1 MTAGRCGVTCH
12 HPPPT
17 NATVLPTPPP
27 PKCALQSE
35 KPFPPGPAHIPR
47 QKILSEWRALEPMSC
62 VPLEVEQTR
71 FQTCLAAGPRAALSP
86 NCDVWAVT
94 RVCGEKH

>member
-12 HPPPT
+12 HHPPHRRHC
-17 NATVLPTPPP
+17 TPYPRP
-27 PKCALQSE
+27 PKCALHSE
-35 KPFPPGPAHIPR
+35 KPFPPGPAHIPK

-86 NCDVWAVT
+86 NCDVRAVT
-94 RVCGEKH
+94 RVWGEKH

>member
-1 MTAGRCGVTCH
+1 
-12 HPPPT
+12 
-17 NATVLPTPPP
+17 
-27 PKCALQSE
+27 
-35 KPFPPGPAHIPR
+35 
-47 QKILSEWRALEPMSC
+47 MSC